1 MFNLCTGV
9 VLSDLRTTG
18 RESAEAPYALT
29 VPAAGGDRCG
39 WPLQEL
45 VADCRQLKEV
55 FISGESVTGFWPLV
69 KEEWDSKV

>member
-1 MFNLCTGV
+1 MFNLRTG
-9 VLSDLRTTG
+9 
-18 RESAEAPYALT
+18 APYALM

-45 VADCRQLKEV
+45 VADCRQLEEV

-69 KEEWDSKV
+69 KEERDSKVWLLPLSLP